1 MIPFMFL
8 IAGIVIGNFAFKN
21 FSTDNR
27 EILSFVSGLLFT
39 GFSLLILKIIDNRE
53 KNKKNDTISATK
65 IL

>member
-1 MIPFMFL
+1 MSNKYIKL
-8 IAGIVIGNFAFKN
+8 EN